1 MRRRD
6 LAPRVIDATLQRFQ
20 PLAPDWL
27 VRVVAPKR
35 APVPWADM
43 VRLTVSVTV
52 PLAIGVL
59 TGHSAAGGFAAMGA
73 LLGAFGDAGGPFSR
87 RFRRASIGLAGALI
101 GLLVGRL
108 VLGTGLAAVPVV
120 ALFGVV
126 SALVSGIS
134 AEFSFGGLQLLVYLA
149 ISNGPAHAVPPLT
162 LAGAVVAG
170 AAWSMLLSFVQT
182 LVVPVVDRPPLAVAA
197 VLDEVVALLTLVG
210 DDERR
215 SDEEALRQA
224 RRRIS
229 IAVGRA
235 YDAVAAARA
244 TAPGRRADLR
254 RLAGVLSAVVQLAA
268 VAADAARTDPT
279 EAAAVVPEVVALR
292 EAVAHRRRRR
302 PTPPGGAGRTGSA
315 IARAVAQLE
324 RAGSDADARIPGSV
338 RVRAR
343 AALAQAL
350 TGRRTWLFAIRL
362 GLVLAVAELVMQ
374 LLHLERSYWVL
385 LTAAVVLKPDFG
397 SVFARG
403 LQRTLG
409 TVVGVLIGSAV
420 LATLPRGPLLLI
432 PVAVFALLFPFGSS
446 RNYGMFATFLTP
458 LVLLLVEF
466 AGASPSGV
474 ASGRL
479 LDTAIGAAVVLLVGY
494 LPWPETWR
502 LDVDGAAAGALDALG
517 DYAAVALTAPPAEVA
532 PARRHAYGALANL
545 RSELQTALAEPTPRA
560 RAASAW
566 YPLVAQLEQIAD
578 DLRDVSI
585 LDRRVAESPLD
596 DVADP
601 VVAGLR
607 ELAAAVR
614 EHREPRETPL
624 PDEGLLADTASGVRG
639 VRRLVTGL
647 AA

>member
-1 MRRRD
+1 MARRD
-6 LAPRVIDATLQRFQ
+6 LAPRLLDATLHRFQ

-43 VRLTVSVTV
+43 VRVAVSVTG
-52 PLAIGVL
+52 PLAAGML
-59 TGHSAAGGFAAMGA
+59 AGLPAAGGFGAMGA

-87 RFRRASIGLAGALI
+87 RFRRASIGLVGGLI

-108 VLGTGLAAVPVV
+108 VLGTGLAAVPVAAV
-120 ALFGVV
+120 FGVI

-149 ISNGPAHAVPPLT
+149 ISSGPAHAVSPLV
-162 LAGAVVAG
+162 LVVAVVAG
-170 AAWSMLLSFVQT
+170 AAWSMLISFVQT

-210 DDERR
+210 DGEHR
-215 SDEEALRQA
+215 SDDAVRQA

-244 TAPGRRADLR
+244 SAPGRRADLR

-268 VAADAARTDPT
+268 VAADAVRTDPA
-279 EAAAVVPEVVALR
+279 EAVAAVPEVEALKA
-292 EAVAHRRRRR
+292 AVARGRRGLPR
-302 PTPPGGAGRTGSA
+302 PSSAKGATGSA
-315 IARAVAQLE
+315 LARAVAQLE
-324 RAGSDADARIPGSV
+324 RAGSEADARIPGSM
-338 RVRAR
+338 RRRAR
-343 AALAQAL
+343 SALVQAL
-350 TGRRTWLFAIRL
+350 SGRRTWLFAIRL

-374 LLHLERSYWVL
+374 LLPLDRPYWVL

-409 TVVGVLIGSAV
+409 TVIGVLIGSAV
-420 LATLPRGPLLLI
+420 LVSLPPGPLLLI

-446 RNYGMFATFLTP
+446 RNYGMLSTFLTP

-466 AGASPSGV
+466 AGGTTAGV
-474 ASGRL
+474 ATGRL

-502 LDVDGAAAGALDALG
+502 LDIDRAAADAIDFLA

-532 PARRHAYGALANL
+532 PARRRAYGALANL
-545 RSELQTALAEPTPRA
+545 RSELQSALAEPTPRA
-560 RAASAW
+560 RSASAW

-578 DLRDVSI
+578 DLRDASI
-585 LDRRVAESPLD
+585 LDRRVATSPLD
-596 DVADP
+596 DVAAP
-601 VVAGLR
+601 VALGLHD
-607 ELAAAVR
+607 LAAAVR
-614 EHREPRETPL
+614 EHREPRDTPL
-624 PDEGLLADTASGVRG
+624 PDDGLLVDAASGVRG
-639 VRRLVTGL
+639 VRRLVNGL